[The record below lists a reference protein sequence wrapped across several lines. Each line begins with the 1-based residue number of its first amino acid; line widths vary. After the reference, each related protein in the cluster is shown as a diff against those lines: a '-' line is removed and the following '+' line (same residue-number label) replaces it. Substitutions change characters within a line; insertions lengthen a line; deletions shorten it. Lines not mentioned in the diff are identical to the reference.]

1 MTEDEIRDRVLRA
14 IQKALP
20 RQAVAADTLF
30 EPLGMDSI
38 EAMGL
43 VFAVE
48 EEFDVDLAE
57 LPSGGIRGVEDVVR
71 QVQALV
77 SARNGAPA

>member
-30 EPLGMDSI
+30 EPLGIDSI

-48 EEFDVDLAE
+48 EEFDVDLAA

-71 QVQALV
+71 EVIALV
-77 SARNGAPA
+77 GARHSAPA